1 MFTTTPSLS
10 QRLASC
16 QHLLAQQPVAF
27 AEPHERGAFVS
38 KPVAKFAFD
47 VKRCLQHEDKRSKW
61 VDSTFS
67 PLIGLGL
74 SPAA

>member
-16 QHLLAQQPVAF
+16 QHLLRQQPLAF
-27 AEPHERGAFVS
+27 AEPQEQGAFVS
-38 KPVAKFAFD
+38 KSTRFAFE
-47 VKRCLQHEDKRSKW
+47 VKPRVQEDKCSKW

-67 PLIGLGL
+67 PLIGLGAI
-74 SPAA
+74 PAA

>member
-16 QHLLAQQPVAF
+16 QHLLSQQPVAF
-27 AEPHERGAFVS
+27 AEPQEQGVFVS
-38 KPVAKFAFD
+38 KPVAKFAFE
-47 VKRCLQHEDKRSKW
+47 VKPRVQEDKCSKW

-67 PLIGLGL
+67 PLIGLGI